1 MKIIK
6 PNTYTYV
13 TGNVADTTYAAWN
26 IATVYAANDYVS
38 VSTNHGEYQAVSG
51 NTGKDPR
58 LAINLYDAT
67 KNPTGCW
74 TFLGTT
80 NRWKM
85 FDQYLN
91 TQTVNPLSIT
101 ATLTCYDAQAIF
113 IGNIDADSVQIQI
126 KENFGGTII
135 EDVTYSMIPDPID
148 WMAYLYGSWLDER
161 KRNIIYERTTL
172 TRDVTI
178 IVTATATTAKIG
190 SFFAGYSNIIG
201 ATLWQFRAS
210 ALDYST
216 VATDTQSGATFLQQG
231 NYAKLLDATLFIN
244 TSISDEIYSMLVS
257 LRGIPI
263 VFYDNPETTLVYGF
277 IKTFDMNISG
287 PVETKIDLKLQG
299 LI

>member
-6 PNTYTYV
+6 PNPYTLV
-13 TGNVADTTYAAWN
+13 TSNVADTLLSAWN
-26 IATVYAANDYVS
+26 VATAYAIGAQVSIASNY
-38 VSTNHGEYQAVSG
+38 GEYQALTA
-51 NTGKDPR
+51 NTGKNP
-58 LAINLYDAT
+58 LT
-67 KNPTGCW
+67 NPTDW
-74 TFLGTT
+74 KFLGTT
-80 NRWKM
+80 NRWKL

-91 TQTVNPLSIT
+91 TQTVNAGSIT
-101 ATLTCYDAQAIF
+101 FTLTSYDAQAIF

-126 KENFGGTII
+126 KENYSGTII
-135 EDVTYSMIPDPID
+135 EDVTYSLIPDPID
-148 WMAYLYGSWLDER
+148 WLSYLYGSWLDER

-172 TRDVTI
+172 TRDVSI

-190 SFFAGYSNIIG
+190 SFFTGYSNVIG

-231 NYAKLLDATLFIN
+231 NYAKLLDATLFVN
-244 TSISDEIYSMLVS
+244 TSISDEIYSMLVAM
-257 LRGIPI
+257 RGIPI

-277 IKTFDMNISG
+277 IKTFDMNING
-287 PVETKIDLKLQG
+287 PAETRIDLKLQG

>member
-6 PNTYTYV
+6 PNAYTLV
-13 TGNVADTTYAAWN
+13 TSNVADTVLTAWN
-26 IATVYAANDYVS
+26 VGTAYSIGNQVSIAS
-38 VSTNHGEYQAVSG
+38 NHGEYQALTA

-58 LAINLYDAT
+58 T
-67 KNPTGCW
+67 NPTDW
-74 TFLGTT
+74 KFLGTT

-91 TQTVNPLSIT
+91 TQTVNAGSIT

-126 KENFGGTII
+126 KENYSGNII

-178 IVTATATTAKIG
+178 IVTATATIAKIG
-190 SFFAGYSNIIG
+190 SFFAGYSNMIG
-201 ATLWQFRAS
+201 NTLWQFRAS

-231 NYAKLLDATLFIN
+231 NYAKLLDATLFVN

-277 IKTFDMNISG
+277 IKTFDMNISS

>member
-6 PNTYTYV
+6 PNPYTLV
-13 TGNVADTTYAAWN
+13 TSNVADTLLAAWN
-26 IATVYAANDYVS
+26 VATAYAIGAQVSIAS
-38 VSTNHGEYQAVSG
+38 NHGEYQALTN
-51 NTGKDPR
+51 NTGLDPR
-58 LAINLYDAT
+58 T
-67 KNPTGCW
+67 NPTAW
-74 TFLGTT
+74 KFLGTT
-80 NRWKM
+80 NRWKL

-91 TQTVNPLSIT
+91 TQTVNAGSIT
-101 ATLTCYDAQAIF
+101 FTLTSYDAQAIF

-126 KENFGGTII
+126 KENYSGTII
-135 EDVTYSMIPDPID
+135 EDVTYSLIPDPID
-148 WMAYLYGSWLDER
+148 WLAYLYGSWLDER

-172 TRDVTI
+172 TRDVSI

-190 SFFAGYSNIIG
+190 SFFTGYSNVIG

-231 NYAKLLDATLFIN
+231 NYAKLLDATLFVN
-244 TSISDEIYSMLVS
+244 TLISDEIYSMLVAM
-257 LRGIPI
+257 RGIPI

-277 IKTFDMNISG
+277 IKTFDMNING
-287 PVETKIDLKLQG
+287 PAETRIDLKLQG